1 DPVRLAQAL
10 DESRDRDDP
19 SAVPVEKGF
28 GPVQP
33 RLRQEDVAAPAQG
46 QRAAA
51 EVPDGEADVVAGHG
65 RGEGD
70 DRDQHDVEPA
80 DPRVDR
86 GGDEYGLA
94 GHGYPEVLDQDE
106 QQDGPQS
113 VVIERA
119 GQRVEE
125 AGQRRRSHG
134 AEYVPNGQLPVLAAG
149 PLQ

>member
-1 DPVRLAQAL
+1 M
-10 DESRDRDDP
+10 
-19 SAVPVEKGF
+19 
-28 GPVQP
+28 
-33 RLRQEDVAAPAQG
+33 
-46 QRAAA
+46 
-51 EVPDGEADVVAGHG
+51 PDGEADVVAAHG
-65 RGEGD
+65 RDEGD
-70 DRDQHDVEPA
+70 KSDQHDVEPA
-80 DPRVDR
+80 GARVDR

-134 AEYVPNGQLPVLAAG
+134 AEYVPNGQLPVLAA
-149 PLQ
+149 